1 MLPKREEPLAAGLG
15 SRDPE
20 RVLSPAVVRSRWI
33 TLPWPALVLPATS
46 GLLLGAAF
54 IEFSLYPLA
63 WVALVPFLWQLGR
76 ARTRRDAIVAGAV
89 AGLAGVV
96 PAFFWLVYTIQVF
109 GGFPYPVALFFY
121 ACLSV
126 YQAGQFVLFAAA
138 VRSLGWGPLALGAPT
153 CWVALEF
160 LYPNLFPWRVAN
172 TQFHVPVL
180 MQIGDVTGPYGL
192 SFVMVWL
199 GAALVLAV
207 RAPHRW
213 KALPAASTAVAALV
227 VYGVIRMPAIQ
238 AAVDAAPA
246 VRVGLVQGNISI
258 YEKENVAL
266 FDINVD
272 RYRRLSDPLQDEVDL
287 LVWPES
293 VAQWWVPAGIRSLDE
308 KDNPFPGVR
317 TFLIYGGLAF
327 TLHAGEPGRRR
338 ADKYNSAFLIDP
350 QGNVLGRYDKQVL
363 MPFGEYLP
371 GASLIPQL
379 AALSPQTGDFT
390 PGSQLATL
398 DVPGL
403 VRVAPLICYEDV
415 PAHIAREMTRMGAE
429 ALLTIFNDAWF
440 GPTVA
445 PYQHEALALWRAIE
459 NRRYFMRVGNAGVTG
474 IVDPFGRVTARLGQF
489 TEEVLQAEI
498 RPLRIETF
506 YTRYGDVFAWTTVLG
521 AAGLLAVRL
530 VRTRLQRAQGGH
542 CATTTRRGEQ
552 RSLPQGTV

>member
-1 MLPKREEPLAAGLG
+1 VIPDREERLNPGPG
-15 SRDPE
+15 TRDPGP
-20 RVLSPAVVRSRWI
+20 VISPALALSRW
-33 TLPWPALVLPATS
+33 TALPWPALVLPAAS
-46 GLLLGAAF
+46 GLLLGFAF
-54 IEFSLYPLA
+54 IDFSLYPLA
-63 WVALVPFLWQLGR
+63 WVAFVPLLWRLAGVE
-76 ARTRRDAIVAGAV
+76 TRREAIVAGAV

-96 PAFFWLVYTIQVF
+96 PAFFWLVYTMQIF
-109 GGFPYPVALFFY
+109 GGFPYPIALFFY
-121 ACLSV
+121 ACLSA

-138 VRSLGWGPLALGAPT
+138 VRYLGWGPLALAVPT
-153 CWVALEF
+153 AWVALEF

-180 MQIGDVTGPYGL
+180 TQVGDLTGPFGL
-192 SFVMVWL
+192 SFVIVWL
-199 GAALVLAV
+199 NAAIVLALRV
-207 RAPHRW
+207 PRRW
-213 KALPAASTAVAALV
+213 KALLGAGVGVAAVVAYGLV
-227 VYGVIRMPAIQ
+227 RMPAIQ
-238 AAVDAAPA
+238 AAIDAAPA
-246 VRVGLVQGNISI
+246 VRVGLVQANISI

-272 RYRRLSDPLQDEVDL
+272 RYRRLSDPLQREVDL

-293 VAQWWVPAGIRSLDE
+293 VAQWWVPAGIRTLDE
-308 KDNPFPGVR
+308 KDNPFPGVE

-327 TLHAGEPGRRR
+327 TLHPGEPGRRR

-350 QGNVLGRYDKQVL
+350 QGNVLGRYDKHVL

-371 GASLIPQL
+371 GASLFPQL

-390 PGSQLATL
+390 PGSRLVTL

-440 GPTVA
+440 GRSVA

-474 IVDPFGRVTARLGQF
+474 IVDPLGRVSARLGQF

-498 RPLRIETF
+498 RPLRLQTF
-506 YTRYGDVFAWTTVLG
+506 YTRYGDVFAWATVL
-521 AAGLLAVRL
+521 ATAILLAAR
-530 VRTRLQRAQGGH
+530 RAR
-542 CATTTRRGEQ
+542 ATHRRA
-552 RSLPQGTV
+552 